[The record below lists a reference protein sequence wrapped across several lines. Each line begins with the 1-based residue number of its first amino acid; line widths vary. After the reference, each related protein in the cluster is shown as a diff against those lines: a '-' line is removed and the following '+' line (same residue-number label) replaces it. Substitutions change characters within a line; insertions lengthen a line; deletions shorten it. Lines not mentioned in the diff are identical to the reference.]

1 MIPSQQPLLLLL
13 YFAKPSIATANIIQ
27 ANALN
32 FNFHPTN
39 PPPNITMR
47 PTLKLRAPTFPE
59 TTTIPPPPAQLL
71 QQNSACNLVGQA
83 IAICNTL
90 TPSFNTLQPTAQA
103 HCLCYS
109 STSWRPSIFDNA
121 VKTCADYA
129 FTAAPGAYNPLAN
142 LEGFCQGIGDVNQ
155 QDVPT
160 PVFSLTTMYQSI
172 QSSGMSM
179 SISMSAFS
187 GQPCNAVN
195 SMLIDCSSSFNGFW
209 SLQPSDRAKCL
220 CYVSASSWCPTAFD
234 NAVQTC
240 EAFAMTAAPS
250 VYAAVSSLGGF
261 CASVGDV
268 LATPTAPASYSVATT
283 LSAVASPTPTPG
295 PNSTKGSSSGNGGA
309 TSTTDIETTITI
321 GGTRGTQTANSG
333 GVKLERM
340 SEGQVV
346 AFSFLCALLVLFL

>member
-1 MIPSQQPLLLLL
+1 MISSQHLLLLL
-13 YFAKPSIATANIIQ
+13 LCFAKPSIATANIIQ
-27 ANALN
+27 ANAFN
-32 FNFHPTN
+32 FNLHPTN

-59 TTTIPPPPAQLL
+59 TTTMPPPPAQLL
-71 QQNSACNLVGQA
+71 QQNSACNVVGQA

-90 TPSFNTLQPTAQA
+90 TPGFNTLQPTSQV

-142 LEGFCQGIGDVNQ
+142 LKGFCQGIGDVNRE
-155 QDVPT
+155 DDPA
-160 PVFSLTTMYQSI
+160 PAFSLTTMYQSI
-172 QSSGMSM
+172 QSLGMSM
-179 SISMSAFS
+179 STSMLAFS

-195 SMLIDCSSSFNGFW
+195 SMLNDCSSSFNGFW

-234 NAVQTC
+234 DAVQTC
-240 EAFAMTAAPS
+240 EAFAVTAAPS

-261 CASVGDV
+261 CAGVGDV
-268 LATPTAPASYSVATT
+268 LATPTPPVSYSMATT
-283 LSAVASPTPTPG
+283 LNAVASPTPTPG
-295 PNSTKGSSSGNGGA
+295 PSSTKGLSSGNGGA
-309 TSTTDIETTITI
+309 TSTTDIQTTITI
-321 GGTRGTQTANSG
+321 GGNRGTQTANSG
-333 GVKLERM
+333 VKLERM
-340 SEGQVV
+340 GEGQVV

>member
-1 MIPSQQPLLLLL
+1 MIPSQHLLLLL
-13 YFAKPSIATANIIQ
+13 LCFAKPSIATANIIQ

-47 PTLKLRAPTFPE
+47 PILKLRAPTFPE
-59 TTTIPPPPAQLL
+59 TTTVPPPAQLL
-71 QQNSACNLVGQA
+71 QQNSACNVVGQA

-90 TPSFNTLQPTAQA
+90 TPGFNTLQPTAQA

-142 LEGFCQGIGDVNQ
+142 LEGFCQGIDDVNQ
-155 QDVPT
+155 EDAPA
-160 PVFSLTTMYQSI
+160 PVFSLTTVYQSI

-179 SISMSAFS
+179 STSMSAFT

-195 SMLIDCSSSFNGFW
+195 AMLNDCSSSSNGFW

-250 VYAAVSSLGGF
+250 VYVAVSSLGGF
-261 CASVGDV
+261 CAGVGDV
-268 LATPTAPASYSVATT
+268 LATPTPPASYSVATT
-283 LSAVASPTPTPG
+283 MSAVASPTPSLG
-295 PNSTKGSSSGNGGA
+295 PKSTKGSSSGNGGV

-321 GGTRGTQTANSG
+321 GGTRGTQTANGG